1 MKSLHVCGIWWC
13 KHDCHGQY
21 LPQVKEKLLLED
33 IPITSAST
41 HTEPKQILRCNNQAN
56 ELHLSRL
63 WNQWKHWAKWQR
75 LGVNTITYTFSK
87 IFQPELNS
95 SFKGKSWT
103 TCLRLFQRWMGKL
116 KKEKHFLCSR
126 RFHFFWWNSG
136 TQKRVGWWNKMD
148 QIDDNARLFRGSISK
163 TKRQSLTSL
172 TIMRLVPGANRV
184 VCHICIRC
192 NNP

>member
-1 MKSLHVCGIWWC
+1 MYVNVCIEPN
-13 KHDCHGQY
+13 DD
-21 LPQVKEKLLLED
+21 LE
-33 IPITSAST
+33 
-41 HTEPKQILRCNNQAN
+41 L
-56 ELHLSRL
+56 
-63 WNQWKHWAKWQR
+63 
-75 LGVNTITYTFSK
+75 NTITYTFSK